1 MKRLVIFALFAI
13 AYGRPQHEQRHEH
26 DPHLHHESTTYIP
39 ILKYDKQQGED
50 GSYKTIYQTGN
61 NIVHEESGYLK
72 DASEDH
78 PNGILVQQGAYSYEA
93 PNGEIIQVQY
103 TADENGF
110 RVQSDS
116 LPTTPPVPPA
126 IQEGL
131 KEIYEGIRRREQE
144 AKNNPKYAE
153 DEARRAQLDY
163 TGQYYNQ

>member
-1 MKRLVIFALFAI
+1 MH
-13 AYGRPQHEQRHEH
+13 PT
-26 DPHLHHESTTYIP
+26 S
-39 ILKYDKQQGED
+39 
-50 GSYKTIYQTGN
+50 YQTGN

-93 PNGEIIQVQY
+93 PNGDVIQVQY

-116 LPTTPPVPPA
+116 LPTPPPVPPA

-131 KEIYEGIRRREQE
+131 KEIYEGIKRREQE

-163 TGQYYNQ
+163 NGQYYNQ

>member
-1 MKRLVIFALFAI
+1 MKLLIVLALVASV
-13 AYGRPQHEQRHEH
+13 YGYPQHERHEH
-26 DPHLHHESTTYIP
+26 LEHHETSTYIP

-50 GSYKTIYQTGN
+50 GSYRTIYQTGN

-93 PNGEIIQVQY
+93 PNGDVIQVQY

-116 LPTTPPVPPA
+116 LPTPPPVPPA

-131 KEIYEGIRRREQE
+131 KEIYEGIKRREQE

-153 DEARRAQLDY
+153 DEAKRAELDY
-163 TGQYYNQ
+163 NGQYYNQ

>member
-1 MKRLVIFALFAI
+1 MKLLIVVALV
-13 AYGRPQHEQRHEH
+13 AYVYGFPQHEPRDHH
-26 DPHLHHESTTYIP
+26 DHHESTTYIP

-72 DASEDH
+72 EASEDH

-110 RVQSDS
+110 RVESDS
-116 LPTTPPVPPA
+116 LPTPPPIPEA

-131 KEIYEGIRRREQE
+131 KEIYKGIERREQE
-144 AKNNPKYAE
+144 NRNNPNYAA
-153 DEARRAQLDY
+153 DEAKRAQLDY
-163 TGQYYNQ
+163 NGQYYHQ